1 MGRFV
6 QPAGPSLDYSS
17 PGDWFRAVRC
27 LDVALH
33 RGRVDESHGRVANFL
48 DAWESANGGPPH
60 RAPGAGGRMSTWLV
74 QVAAGRGQFPAVV
87 GESKL
92 SDHAVRPSPPVA
104 DLADYRDL

>member
-1 MGRFV
+1 
-6 QPAGPSLDYSS
+6 
-17 PGDWFRAVRC
+17 
-27 LDVALH
+27 
-33 RGRVDESHGRVANFL
+33 
-48 DAWESANGGPPH
+48 
-60 RAPGAGGRMSTWLV
+60 MSTWLV